1 MRYEQPN
8 MEIIELMAN
17 DVIRTSNTAS
27 SLTGGNSGTGDTYD
41 PVKDPNVGW

>member
-8 MEIIELMAN
+8 MEIVELMVA
-17 DVIRTSNTAS
+17 DVIRTSDTAS

-41 PVKDPNVGW
+41 PVNDPDLGW